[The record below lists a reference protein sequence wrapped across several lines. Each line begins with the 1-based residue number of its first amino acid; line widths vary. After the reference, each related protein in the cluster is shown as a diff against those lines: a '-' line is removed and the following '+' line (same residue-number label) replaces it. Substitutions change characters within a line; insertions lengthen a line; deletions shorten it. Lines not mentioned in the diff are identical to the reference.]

1 MTKIVQFS
9 EFGGPEVL
17 QLIEVE
23 LRAPSEGEVK
33 LAVKAIGLNRAET
46 MLREN
51 QYIFTPDLP
60 SGLGYDASAEVI
72 AIGPNVTGISVG
84 DKVITIPGFSQST
97 NGVYGEEAVVPAN
110 ACWPWPE
117 GLSAEEAACV
127 GTNYTTAYFGLKS
140 VGQLNE
146 GDTVLLTAATGGVGF
161 AAIEIAKELNAIC
174 IATTRKRNK
183 VQALV
188 DAGADYVIV
197 TSEEDLVSRVQE
209 ITDGN
214 GVQVVFD
221 AIAGQMIPKS
231 IECLG
236 PGGRC
241 VIYGI
246 VDRSS
251 PELEVMPFMVKGL
264 SILSHAVVYFT
275 GYPDLGL
282 PQNLA
287 AIKEAQ
293 EFLLPKLANG
303 RFKPK
308 ISEIFTLETVADAH
322 RALES
327 NNQIGK
333 IVLSVAG
340 HSQ

>member
-1 MTKIVQFS
+1 MTKVIQFT

-17 QLIEVE
+17 QLNEVA
-23 LRAPSEGEVK
+23 LRQPNEGEVK

-72 AIGPNVTGISVG
+72 AIGPNVDGISVG
-84 DKVITIPGFSQST
+84 DRVITIPAFSQSK
-97 NGVYGEEAVVPAN
+97 NGVYGEEALVPAN

-117 GLSAEEAACV
+117 GLSAEEAACI
-127 GTNYTTAYFGLKS
+127 GTSYTTAYFGLES
-140 VGQLNE
+140 VGQLNA

-161 AAIEIAKELNAIC
+161 AAIEIAKELKATC
-174 IATTRKRNK
+174 IATTRKKNK
-183 VQALV
+183 VQALL
-188 DAGADYVIV
+188 DAGADHVIV
-197 TSEEDLVSRVQE
+197 TSEEDLISRVHE
-209 ITDGN
+209 ITNGT

-221 AIAGQMIPKS
+221 AIAGEMIPKS
-231 IECLG
+231 LECLAQ
-236 PGGRC
+236 GGRC

-251 PELEVMPFMVKGL
+251 PQLEVMSFMVKGL

-282 PQNLA
+282 PQNVA
-287 AIKEAQ
+287 AIQRAQ
-293 EFLLPKLANG
+293 EFLLPRLADG
-303 RFKPK
+303 RFRPK
-308 ISEIFTLETVADAH
+308 VSETFKLEEVADAH

-333 IVLSVAG
+333 IVLSVC
-340 HSQ
+340 

>member
-1 MTKIVQFS
+1 MTKIVQFT

-17 QLIEVE
+17 QFTDVE
-23 LRAPSEGEVK
+23 LGQPKEGEVK
-33 LAVKAIGLNRAET
+33 LAIRAIGLNRAET
-46 MLREN
+46 MLRKNEC
-51 QYIFTPDLP
+51 IFTPDLP
-60 SGLGYDASAEVI
+60 SRLGYDASAEVI
-72 AIGPNVTGISVG
+72 AVGPKVSGISVG
-84 DKVITIPGFSQST
+84 DRVITIPSFSQAK
-97 NGVYGEEAVVPAN
+97 NGVYGEEAIVPAN

-140 VGQLNE
+140 VGRLNA
-146 GDTVLLTAATGGVGF
+146 GDTILLTAATGGVGF
-161 AAIEIAKELNAIC
+161 AAIEIAKELGAIC

-183 VQALV
+183 VQALI
-188 DAGADYVIV
+188 DAGADHVIV
-197 TSEEDLVSRVQE
+197 TSDEDVVARVQE
-209 ITDGN
+209 ITGD

-231 IECLG
+231 LECLA

-246 VDRSS
+246 VDPSS
-251 PELEVMPFMVKGL
+251 PQLEVMPFMVKGL

-275 GYPDLGL
+275 GYPDFGL
-282 PQNLA
+282 PQNA
-287 AIKEAQ
+287 GAIEEAQ
-293 EFLLPKLANG
+293 EYLLPRLADG
-303 RFKPK
+303 RLRPK
-308 ISEIFTLETVADAH
+308 ISETFQLEEVADAH

-333 IVLSVAG
+333 IVLLVGNTSK
-340 HSQ
+340 